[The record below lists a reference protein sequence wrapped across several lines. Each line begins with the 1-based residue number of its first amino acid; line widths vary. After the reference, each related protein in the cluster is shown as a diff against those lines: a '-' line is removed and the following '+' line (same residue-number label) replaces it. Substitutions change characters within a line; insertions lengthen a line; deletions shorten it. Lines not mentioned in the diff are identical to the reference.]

1 MLISGLRV
9 LLGTLSMFFALGMI
23 APAVV
28 FSGGAVCLR
37 CIFMMFGSLV
47 VFVLSHSLSYE
58 RPRQG
63 QSVGGSLPLQ
73 PTTSNGGTLLTF
85 AHVLISKSVAL
96 IAMMFPNEKKVCASS
111 QSLFL
116 ERLRNEAAVCRR

>member
-63 QSVGGSLPLQ
+63 QSVGGSSIAADHIQ
-73 PTTSNGGTLLTF
+73 RRYV
-85 AHVLISKSVAL
+85 AHLCSR
-96 IAMMFPNEKKVCASS
+96 PNFEVGRVDRDDVP
-111 QSLFL
+111 
-116 ERLRNEAAVCRR
+116 E